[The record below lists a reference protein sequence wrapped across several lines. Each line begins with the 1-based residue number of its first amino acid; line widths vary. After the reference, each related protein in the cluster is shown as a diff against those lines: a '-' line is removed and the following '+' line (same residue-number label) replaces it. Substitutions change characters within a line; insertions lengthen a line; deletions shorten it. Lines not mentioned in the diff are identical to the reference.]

1 MEMTNEPVN
10 KNSEEL
16 KFELM
21 TQCGID
27 LHLTYT
33 NLTSLSF
40 RQRRVADETSQP
52 QALSHSL
59 SRLTHSQ
66 VSSHLTKYST
76 PSTLGR
82 HNQNQYLVFM
92 HANQRCKEH

>member
-1 MEMTNEPVN
+1 MSQLN
-10 KNSEEL
+10 KNSEESQ
-16 KFELM
+16 FELM

-66 VSSHLTKYST
+66 LLKSHLIDLKYST

-82 HNQNQYLVFM
+82 QNQNQYLVFM